1 MRLLPAGIGFALLA
15 VACAANSGGQ
25 LALHG
30 EPTYAAPEN
39 VSCTPGATDRPK
51 LTVRVLDEAGAAIR
65 GVCVYLGTVN
75 PPAEVVSIE
84 TNDLG
89 DATVEA
95 PRGDVYVLA
104 TAMAGFVP
112 TAQAIRLKA
121 GCTGYARVT
130 LKIGPLVEDR

>member
-1 MRLLPAGIGFALLA
+1 MRLLLVGVGLALLA
-15 VACAANSGGQ
+15 AGCAANSGAQ
-25 LALHG
+25 LALHA
-30 EPTYAAPEN
+30 EPTYAVPEN
-39 VSCTPGATDRPK
+39 ESCTPGATARPK

-75 PPAEVVSIE
+75 LPPEVVSMQ

-95 PRGDVYVLA
+95 PRGDVYVLT

-112 TAQAIRLKA
+112 VAQAIRLKA

-130 LKIGPLVEDR
+130 LRIGPYVEER